1 MLTTRTIGISGGNTQ
16 RVSVR
21 LSAKE
26 AVYARDASIKTIY
39 EHIFGMIVTQVNH
52 NLSGI
57 DCGNSNNGATA
68 QELSRNPELS
78 FISILD
84 IYGFENYEI
93 NSYDQFLIN
102 YANESLQNIFN
113 RYTLDCIIIYY
124 DCIMNLMFSFL

>member
-1 MLTTRTIGISGGNTQ
+1 MITLLTTRTIGISGGNTQ
-16 RVSVR
+16 RLSVR

-39 EHIFGMIVTQVNH
+39 EHIFDMIVTQVNR
-52 NLSGI
+52 NLSGGGC
-57 DCGNSNNGATA
+57 DTV
-68 QELSRNPELS
+68 QELCRNPELS

-93 NSYDQFLIN
+93 NSYEQFLIN

-113 RYTLDCIIIYY
+113 R
-124 DCIMNLMFSFL
+124 